1 MKRSTF
7 LAWLLIAGFSVNAQ
21 TDSTKSHKRPIDKVK
36 VWVNGV
42 VYDAD
47 DIDVVCVWDDLQ
59 TTARFYYTLSDSTG
73 KVVTTGNVELT
84 GAKYQDYA
92 NKPNHDD
99 RAVVLVMRELNVKA
113 RESRLATQAARAA
126 AATTT
131 APKQ

>member
-36 VWVNGV
+36 VWANGV

-47 DIDVVCVWDDLQ
+47 DIDVVCVWDDLA

-73 KVVTTGNVELT
+73 AVVTSGNVELT

-92 NKPNHDD
+92 SKPNHDD
-99 RAVVLVMRELNVKA
+99 RAVVLVMRELNVRQ
-113 RESRLATQAARAA
+113 REQRAATQAAKAA
-126 AATTT
+126 ASGTTT
-131 APKQ
+131 KQ

>member
-1 MKRSTF
+1 MKQLITLAF
-7 LAWLLIAGFSVNAQ
+7 LFFSFSAFSQ
-21 TDSTKSHKRPIDKVK
+21 KDTTRPHKRPIDKVK

-47 DIDVVCVWDDLQ
+47 DIDVVCVWDDLA

-99 RAVVLVMRELNVKA
+99 RAVLLVMRELNVRQ
-113 RESRLATQAARAA
+113 REQRAARQ
-126 AATTT
+126 TT
-131 APKQ
+131 ATGN

>member
-1 MKRSTF
+1 MKQ
-7 LAWLLIAGFSVNAQ
+7 LIALAFIAISLSASAQ
-21 TDSTKSHKRPIDKVK
+21 TDSTKNHKRPIDKVK

-42 VYDAD
+42 TYDAD
-47 DIDVVCVWDDLQ
+47 DIDVVCVWDDLE

-99 RAVVLVMRELNVKA
+99 RAVVLVMRELNVKQ
-113 RESRLATQAARAA
+113 REQRAATQAAKTVATK
-126 AATTT
+126 ATTT
-131 APKQ
+131 GN

>member
-1 MKRSTF
+1 MKQLIT
-7 LAWLLIAGFSVNAQ
+7 LAFVVLSFSASAQ
-21 TDSTKSHKRPIDKVK
+21 TDSTKSHKRLIDKVK

-42 VYDAD
+42 TYDAD
-47 DIDVVCVWDDLQ
+47 DIDVVCVWDDLE

-92 NKPNHDD
+92 SKPNHDD
-99 RAVVLVMRELNVKA
+99 RAVVLVMRELNVKQ
-113 RESRLATQAARAA
+113 REQRAATQAARQAA
-126 AATTT
+126 AGT

>member
-1 MKRSTF
+1 MKQ
-7 LAWLLIAGFSVNAQ
+7 LIALALLAISMNASAQ

-47 DIDVVCVWDDLQ
+47 DIDVVCVWDDLE

-92 NKPNHDD
+92 SKPNHDD
-99 RAVVLVMRELNVKA
+99 RAVVLVMRELNVKQ
-113 RESRLATQAARAA
+113 REQRVATQAARD
-126 AATTT
+126 TTT
-131 APKQ
+131 TTQQ

>member
-1 MKRSTF
+1 MKK
-7 LAWLLIAGFSVNAQ
+7 LIALAVLAISLSVYAQ

-47 DIDVVCVWDDLQ
+47 DIDVVCVWDDLE

-99 RAVVLVMRELNVKA
+99 RAVVLVMRELNVRQ
-113 RESRLATQAARAA
+113 REQRAATQAAKST
-126 AATTT
+126 ATSAT

>member
-21 TDSTKSHKRPIDKVK
+21 TDSTKTHKRPIDKVK

-47 DIDVVCVWDDLQ
+47 DIDVVCVWDDLA

-73 KVVTTGNVELT
+73 AVVTSGNVELT
-84 GAKYQDYA
+84 GAKYIDYA
-92 NKPNHDD
+92 NKANHDN
-99 RAVVLVMRELNVKA
+99 RAVVLVMRELNVKQ
-113 RESRLATQAARAA
+113 REQRAATQAER
-126 AATTT
+126 ATTT
-131 APKQ
+131 IIKQ

>member
-1 MKRSTF
+1 MKK
-7 LAWLLIAGFSVNAQ
+7 LIALAILAISLSASAQ
-21 TDSTKSHKRPIDKVK
+21 TDSTKSHKRQIDKVK

-47 DIDVVCVWDDLQ
+47 DIDVICVWDDLE

-92 NKPNHDD
+92 NNHAQRGTNWVIQQLNLAR
-99 RAVVLVMRELNVKA
+99 RAQVQA
-113 RESRLATQAARAA
+113 AQAARQAA
-126 AATTT
+126 AGT

>member
-1 MKRSTF
+1 MKQ
-7 LAWLLIAGFSVNAQ
+7 LIALALIAISLSASAQ
-21 TDSTKSHKRPIDKVK
+21 TDSTKSHKRHIDKVK

-42 VYDAD
+42 TYDAD
-47 DIDVVCVWDDLQ
+47 DIDVVCVWDDLE

-92 NKPNHDD
+92 SKPNHDD
-99 RAVVLVMRELNVKA
+99 RAVVLVMRELNVRQ
-113 RESRLATQAARAA
+113 REQRAATQAARQAA
-126 AATTT
+126 AGT

>member
-1 MKRSTF
+1 MKQLITLAF
-7 LAWLLIAGFSVNAQ
+7 LILSFSAFSQ

-47 DIDVVCVWDDLQ
+47 DIDVVCVWDDLE

-99 RAVVLVMRELNVKA
+99 RAVVLVMRELNVKQ
-113 RESRLATQAARAA
+113 REQRAASQAARQAA
-126 AATTT
+126 AGT

>member
-1 MKRSTF
+1 MWF
-7 LAWLLIAGFSVNAQ
+7 
-21 TDSTKSHKRPIDKVK
+21 
-36 VWVNGV
+36 
-42 VYDAD
+42 
-47 DIDVVCVWDDLQ
+47 VCGMILERLPAFITPSPY

-99 RAVVLVMRELNVKA
+99 RAVVLVMRELNVRQ
-113 RESRLATQAARAA
+113 REQRAATQAARQAA
-126 AATTT
+126 SAT

>member
-1 MKRSTF
+1 MKKVIA
-7 LAWLLIAGFSVNAQ
+7 LAVLAISLNASAQ

-42 VYDAD
+42 TYDAD
-47 DIDVVCVWDDLQ
+47 DIDVVCVWDDLE

-73 KVVTTGNVELT
+73 KVVTSGNVELT

-99 RAVVLVMRELNVKA
+99 RAVVLVMRELNVRA
-113 RESRLATQAARAA
+113 REQRAATQAAKA
-126 AATTT
+126 AATATVT
-131 APKQ
+131 GN

>member
-1 MKRSTF
+1 MKK
-7 LAWLLIAGFSVNAQ
+7 LIALALIAISMNASAQ
-21 TDSTKSHKRPIDKVK
+21 TDSTKPNKRPIDKVK

-47 DIDVVCVWDDLQ
+47 DIDVVCVWDDLA

-73 KVVTTGNVELT
+73 AVVTSGNVELT

-99 RAVVLVMRELNVKA
+99 RAVVLVMRELNVTAKA
-113 RESRLATQAARAA
+113 ARAATQAARQ
-126 AATTT
+126 AATAVT

>member
-1 MKRSTF
+1 MKQLITLAF
-7 LAWLLIAGFSVNAQ
+7 LILSFSAFSQ
-21 TDSTKSHKRPIDKVK
+21 TDSTKPNKRPIDKVK
-36 VWVNGV
+36 VWQNGV

-47 DIDVVCVWDDLQ
+47 DIDVVCVWDDLA

-99 RAVVLVMRELNVKA
+99 RAVVLVMRELNVRQ
-113 RESRLATQAARAA
+113 REQRAATQAARQAA
-126 AATTT
+126 AGTAT
-131 APKQ
+131 KQ

>member
-1 MKRSTF
+1 MKQLITLAF
-7 LAWLLIAGFSVNAQ
+7 LVLSFSSFSQ

-47 DIDVVCVWDDLQ
+47 DIDVVCVWDDLE

-99 RAVVLVMRELNVKA
+99 RAVLLVMRELNVRQ
-113 RESRLATQAARAA
+113 REQRAATQAARQAA
-126 AATTT
+126 AGT

>member
-21 TDSTKSHKRPIDKVK
+21 TDSTKPNKRPIDKVK
-36 VWVNGV
+36 VWQNGV

-47 DIDVVCVWDDLQ
+47 DIDVVCVWDDLA

-73 KVVTTGNVELT
+73 AVVTSGNVEIT
-84 GAKYQDYA
+84 GQKYQDYA
-92 NKPNHDD
+92 SKPNHDD
-99 RAVVLVMRELNVKA
+99 RAVVLVMRELNVRQ
-113 RESRLATQAARAA
+113 REQKVATQGARQ
-126 AATTT
+126 ATSAT

>member
-36 VWVNGV
+36 VWANGV

-47 DIDVVCVWDDLQ
+47 DIDVVCVWDDLA

-99 RAVVLVMRELNVKA
+99 RAVILVMRELNVRQ
-113 RESRLATQAARAA
+113 REQRAATQAARQAA
-126 AATTT
+126 SGT

>member
-21 TDSTKSHKRPIDKVK
+21 TDSTKPNKRPIDKVK
-36 VWVNGV
+36 VWANGV

-47 DIDVVCVWDDLQ
+47 DIDVVCVWDDLA

-73 KVVTTGNVELT
+73 AVVTSGNVELT

-92 NKPNHDD
+92 SKPNHDD
-99 RAVVLVMRELNVKA
+99 RAVILVMRELNVRQ
-113 RESRLATQAARAA
+113 REQRAATQAARAA
-126 AATTT
+126 TATTT
-131 APKQ
+131 QQ

>member
-42 VYDAD
+42 TYDAD
-47 DIDVVCVWDDLQ
+47 DIDVVCVWDDLE

-99 RAVVLVMRELNVKA
+99 RAVVLVMRELNVRQRA
-113 RESRLATQAARAA
+113 ATQAARTVATK
-126 AATTT
+126 ATTT
-131 APKQ
+131 GN